1 MGLIVAVIIVVVLAV
16 ALYLARFSPWSRH
29 GGGDRQRLRRK
40 YGREYDRLLAQK
52 GEDHDAVGQE
62 LAQRE
67 QDRKA
72 LEIKPLT
79 GDERARLANAWQAA
93 ETGFV
98 DDPGTAARSA
108 EQLVGETLA
117 KLGYPAG
124 DAERQLALA
133 SVDHAGSLSEFRDGH
148 ELLTRSNSGA
158 PGVDNTEQ
166 LRQAML
172 HFRAFFD
179 DLTGASRTALGSRN
193 TRQTDRKAL
202 V

>member
-1 MGLIVAVIIVVVLAV
+1 MGLIVAVIIVVVLAA
-16 ALYLARFSPWSRH
+16 ALYLVRFSPWSRH

-67 QDRKA
+67 QDRRA

-98 DDPGTAARSA
+98 DDPGAAARSA

-117 KLGYPAG
+117 KLGYPTG

-133 SVDHAGSLSEFRDGH
+133 SVDHPDSLSEFRDGH
-148 ELLTRSNSGA
+148 ELLSRSNSAA

-179 DLTGASRTALGSRN
+179 DLTGASRKALVGGGM
-193 TRQTDRKAL
+193 RQTNRKAL

>member
-1 MGLIVAVIIVVVLAV
+1 MGLIVAVIIVVVLAA
-16 ALYLARFSPWSRH
+16 ALYLVRFSPWSRH
-29 GGGDRQRLRRK
+29 GGGDRQRMRRK

-67 QDRKA
+67 QDRAA

-79 GDERARLANAWQAA
+79 GDERARLASAWQAA

-98 DDPGTAARSA
+98 DDPGSAARNA
-108 EQLVGETLA
+108 EQIVGETLA

-133 SVDHAGSLSEFRDGH
+133 SVDHADGLSEFRDGH
-148 ELLTRSNSGA
+148 ELLTRSHSAA
-158 PGVDNTEQ
+158 PGVDSTEQ

-172 HFRAFFD
+172 HFRVFFD
-179 DLTGASRTALGSRN
+179 DLTGDSRKGIGSTDKRH
-193 TRQTDRKAL
+193 TDRKAL